1 MSMTTSLSDVTL
13 ELVMEHL
20 AANSGETPHEAEKRK
35 QEARK
40 ALREI
45 ASIGKR
51 FVSVGD
57 RGCELE
63 WIAPGIHPE
72 AAEEEDTFAHA
83 VSTPSHWNFSLWDR
97 TVHLHV
103 LGQWS
108 SKDGHPRV
116 VGEVLMALGQ
126 LAGVLVDAEALEL
139 DIDAQE
145 PWVLVD

>member
-20 AANSGETPHEAEKRK
+20 AANSDEDPRAAEERK

-57 RGCELE
+57 RGSGLE

-72 AAEEEDTFAHA
+72 AAEDEDRFALA
-83 VSTPSHWNFSLWDR
+83 ESTPSHWSFSLWSR
-97 TVHLHV
+97 TGDPRV
-103 LGQWS
+103 LGVWS
-108 SKDGHPRV
+108 SEEGHPRV
-116 VGEVLMALGQ
+116 VGEVLMGLGQ
-126 LAGVLVDAEALEL
+126 LAGVLVEAEALEL
-139 DIDAQE
+139 DIDARE